1 MRLTNQRCAIGLAVA
16 VLLASLAAPAQAG
29 HTGSY
34 FSIERSALFVDGSLN
49 EQTLDS
55 RPVGIRFKLGT
66 RLTRWFDIE
75 GQFGGASENTK
86 NQFNEDVD
94 ARFAGLYLKGHLPLG
109 YRTSLFA
116 LAGVG
121 WAEISEDFRSD
132 GPSDQLAGFSF
143 GVGVATQ
150 ITKRFDLTADYINY
164 GREEGV
170 FDGLSAV
177 NFGVKLY
184 F

>member
-1 MRLTNQRCAIGLAVA
+1 MRLTNQRCAIGLAVS

-109 YRTSLFA
+109 FRSSLFA
-116 LAGVG
+116 
-121 WAEISEDFRSD
+121 
-132 GPSDQLAGFSF
+132 FSF
-143 GVGVATQ
+143 GVGVASQ